1 MIPRMARKRPQPRPA
16 TETIA
21 AQDLIVLFEE
31 RARQAG
37 DAPLTAEEFARIGGE
52 LEVARRLAWLKQQRE
67 TDPEAD
73 DVA

>member
-1 MIPRMARKRPQPRPA
+1 
-16 TETIA
+16 
-21 AQDLIVLFEE
+21 
-31 RARQAG
+31 
-37 DAPLTAEEFARIGGE
+37 LTAEEFARIGGE